1 LHVLGAILFGEIHF
15 YRGVKTVSR
24 LARKIHPRLD
34 KKLAAYAAAATTAIG
49 VVGLSTAPSAE
60 AEVVYTQTH
69 IEVNTDTP
77 IDLNGDG
84 TTDFTFGRAGAGS
97 YGSVLFVAAPTG
109 NAFVGKGIS
118 AFPLSFGAAITPKDG
133 FGGSSAQ
140 LARFSFRSGSF
151 SGGPWAGKINQYM
164 GVKFLVNGQR
174 HLGWIRITV
183 EHLQAHISGY
193 AYETVANK
201 PIKAGDTSGQA
212 SEASAAIQPGPTLG
226 MLAVGAP
233 ALDLWRRRIAA

>member
-1 LHVLGAILFGEIHF
+1 M
-15 YRGVKTVSR
+15 SR
-24 LARKIHPRLD
+24 IARKIHPRLD
-34 KKLAAYAAAATTAIG
+34 KKLAAYAAAATTAVG
-49 VVGLSTAPSAE
+49 VIGLSTAKSAE

-69 IEVNTDTP
+69 IEVNTGTP

-84 TTDFTFGRAGAGS
+84 VTDFTFGRVGVGS
-97 YGSVLFVAAPTG
+97 YGSAVFVAAPTG
-109 NAFVGKGIS
+109 NAFVGAKTS
-118 AFPLSFGAAITPKDG
+118 AFPLSFGVAITGKDE

-164 GVKFLVNGQR
+164 GVKFLINGQR
-174 HLGWIRITV
+174 HFGWIRITV

-201 PIKAGDTSGQA
+201 PIKAGHTSGP
-212 SEASAAIQPGPTLG
+212 SVAARPGATLG
-226 MLAVGAP
+226 MLAVGAQ
-233 ALDLWRRRIAA
+233 ALDVWRERGAAWA